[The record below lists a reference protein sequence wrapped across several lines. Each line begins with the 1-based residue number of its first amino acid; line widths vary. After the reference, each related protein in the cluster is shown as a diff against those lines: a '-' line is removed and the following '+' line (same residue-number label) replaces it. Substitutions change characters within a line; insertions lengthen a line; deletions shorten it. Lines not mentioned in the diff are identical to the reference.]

1 MQYEGSRLYNF
12 LSYIVLCFQL
22 NRWLI
27 LLLLSYEIEWW
38 GDVPIDSVFPLIT
51 LYYNC
56 YTVFLL
62 PVLGISAFFFFHS
75 DVSYSRNSKS
85 YKLPFPL

>member
-38 GDVPIDSVFPLIT
+38 GM
-51 LYYNC
+51 
-56 YTVFLL
+56 FLL
-62 PVLGISAFFFFHS
+62 IQC
-75 DVSYSRNSKS
+75 
-85 YKLPFPL
+85 FP